1 MNAPITAAG
10 TVADRIAVATLSC
23 PAVARL
29 HGGRFGEVAT
39 YLPGRRI
46 SGVRLRSAPDDD
58 PAGTGP
64 AGISTTGI
72 STAGISTAGISTVE
86 IHVVG
91 RYPATV
97 DEIATQVRTALRPL
111 VGAARVDVVVGD
123 YTGPADPTGT
133 AGPAPARTSGAVPA
147 TGQIEHPPADRG

>member
-1 MNAPITAAG
+1 MNAPVAAAG
-10 TVADRIAVATLSC
+10 TDADRIAVATLSC

-46 SGVRLRSAPDDD
+46 GGVRLRSTPDGD
-58 PAGTGP
+58 A
-64 AGISTTGI
+64 
-72 STAGISTAGISTVE
+72 VE

-97 DEIATQVRTALRPL
+97 AEVAGQVRAVLKPI
-111 VGAARVDVVVGD
+111 VGSARVDVVVGD
-123 YTGPADPTGT
+123 Y
-133 AGPAPARTSGAVPA
+133 AGE
-147 TGQIEHPPADRG
+147 IEHPSAERG

>member
-1 MNAPITAAG
+1 VNAPITAAG
-10 TVADRIAVATLSC
+10 TVADRIAAATLSC

-46 SGVRLRSAPDDD
+46 SGVRLRSTPDDD

-64 AGISTTGI
+64 
-72 STAGISTAGISTVE
+72 AGISTVE

-123 YTGPADPTGT
+123 YTGPAGPIRT
-133 AGPAPARTSGAVPA
+133 AGPAPDRTSGAVPA
-147 TGQIEHPPADRG
+147 TGQIEHPTADRG